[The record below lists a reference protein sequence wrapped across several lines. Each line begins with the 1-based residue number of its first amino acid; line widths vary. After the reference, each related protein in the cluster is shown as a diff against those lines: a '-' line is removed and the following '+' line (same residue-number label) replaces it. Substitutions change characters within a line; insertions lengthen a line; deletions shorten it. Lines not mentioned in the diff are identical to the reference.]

1 MSAPNRMNKKV
12 PAVAVS
18 ERGITKI
25 EQLPDHLRRLA
36 TTLPPYQITKD
47 ACKLRGVGRSK
58 LHELKNQGRVRAVKS
73 DASVLWETLSILL
86 DLANLPLAPT
96 ATATATEKKKPI
108 ASAPT
113 SISTAP
119 PITPAPAPPRDR
131 MSEQPTIARINP

>member
-18 ERGITKI
+18 EWKI
-25 EQLPDHLRRLA
+25 KKFEQLPDNLQRLA

-96 ATATATEKKKPI
+96 ATMPIAATPVEPIATKKKKPI
-108 ASAPT
+108 AATPTEPTRPLAPT
-113 SISTAP
+113 HKAP
-119 PITPAPAPPRDR
+119 SDSAGP
-131 MSEQPTIARINP
+131 SF